1 MFKYF
6 ANLTFNLQ
14 SGKNHLVVL
23 EKELHLQ
30 TLKKPIYEYANQLI
44 NKINNRVGNSYY
56 NYVEEHKL
64 LIECF
69 CGETEIE
76 DVFELKNKIEVNLSQ
91 VPKFSILV
99 DIQENTDKPYHK
111 MNDAFIE
118 FYSKSELTL
127 KIDSIAIVTNTPNQV
142 VNTILF
148 IDDLKEVFDIPI
160 RVFSS
165 LKPAINWLH
174 SDVSIDKIK
183 SMLEDF
189 KNTIVLK

>member
-1 MFKYF
+1 M
-6 ANLTFNLQ
+6 
-14 SGKNHLVVL
+14 
-23 EKELHLQ
+23 
-30 TLKKPIYEYANQLI
+30 
-44 NKINNRVGNSYY
+44 GNSYY

-64 LIECF
+64 LVECF
-69 CGETEIE
+69 CGETKIE
-76 DVFELKNKIEVNLSQ
+76 DVFELKSEIESCLDQ
-91 VPKFSILV
+91 VPKFSVLV
-99 DIQENTDKPYHK
+99 DIQENTDKPFHK

-118 FYSKSELTL
+118 FYSKSKLTL
-127 KIDSIAIVTNTPNQV
+127 KIDRIAVVTHTPSQV

-148 IDDLKEVFDIPI
+148 IDGLKEVFDIPI

-165 LKPAINWLH
+165 IESSVNWLH